1 MGSKKVFLPL
11 TLDNSTKTAFSGKQ
25 LIGFFLFG
33 VVYVFFQVVVIRMQS
48 SLLYTSPLK
57 VPITLVVEVI
67 GTYFIVFLL
76 RKIVIR
82 EDKIMKNYQANQS
95 LQKTELDFMWD
106 IFSIKDG
113 RIRYCSSGR
122 EAMVIRLTHGYLLD
136 RPYNQEQM
144 HRDAINTALG
154 NLSKQGYTHIYFNR
168 EVRDPNLGPLQET
181 QRLITKYKDERIY
194 ATANQILQHTF
205 HICETVA
212 NTEQEYYV
220 IFADTMDTIK
230 KLDHVAKEFIN
241 SLQGAVYVRKDI
253 LNDDQIWEFICS
265 LYGLKFIDKSRLL
278 NKMFSD
284 NDLQLVEILE
294 VNRAS
299 DYARRQ
305 QPVTVQQ
312 SNTMQAVTMDSH
324 SVGGQVNIDSED
336 DFL

>member
-1 MGSKKVFLPL
+1 MSSKKIFLPL

-33 VVYVFFQVVVIRMQS
+33 VLYLFFQIMVIRLQSS
-48 SLLYTSPLK
+48 SLLYTSGFK
-57 VPITLVVEVI
+57 GIITLVIEIV

-82 EDKIMKNYQANQS
+82 EDKIMKNYQTAQS

-122 EAMVIRLTHGYLLD
+122 EAVVIRLTHGYLLD
-136 RPYNQEQM
+136 RPYNQEQI

-181 QRLITKYKDERIY
+181 QRLITKYKDERVY

-205 HICETVA
+205 RICENIA

-220 IFADTMDTIK
+220 IFADTMNNIK
-230 KLDHVAKEFIN
+230 KLDYAAKEFIN
-241 SLQGAVYVRKDI
+241 ALQGAVYVRKEI
-253 LNDDQIWEFICS
+253 LNDDQVWEFICS

-294 VNRAS
+294 VNRNS
-299 DYARRQ
+299 DYEQ
-305 QPVTVQQ
+305 VQQ
-312 SNTMQAVTMDSH
+312 SLYEQQPINMQSST
-324 SVGGQVNIDSED
+324 VNIPNDGSIDLNSED